1 MLQVVTVRPRRAHE
15 GASRR
20 IQEFIFEACMP
31 FTVPLATSLFL
42 MGAASGA
49 LLVSF
54 RFAALRERIRA
65 QVTEDLRTLQCREYR
80 MQDSILA
87 KGRRSAMTACRSAD
101 RSAEHTTAGHWTRS
115 GRVTGMS
122 RNFPERE

>member
-1 MLQVVTVRPRRAHE
+1 
-15 GASRR
+15 
-20 IQEFIFEACMP
+20 MP

-49 LLVSF
+49 LLVSL
-54 RFAALRERIRA
+54 RFAALRERICA

-101 RSAEHTTAGHWTRS
+101 RSAEHTTTDSDGHWTRS